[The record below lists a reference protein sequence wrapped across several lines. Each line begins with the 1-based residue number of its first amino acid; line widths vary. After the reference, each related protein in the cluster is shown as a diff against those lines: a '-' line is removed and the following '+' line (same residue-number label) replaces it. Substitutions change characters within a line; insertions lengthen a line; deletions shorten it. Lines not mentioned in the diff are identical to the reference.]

1 MMASLFYTTASSAR
15 MGREPRSPEPAVS
28 IAIRGGTI
36 YDGLGGEPF
45 LGDILVANDRI
56 VAVVKGGS
64 RVKSR
69 MDIDARGLAIAP
81 GFINMLSWANESLL
95 VDGRAMSDIKQGVT
109 LEILGEGESMG
120 PLTPDMKHDME
131 RSEGDL
137 KYPVTWTT
145 LGEYLEHTANKGIA
159 PNVASFVG
167 AATVRIHELGKDDVD
182 PTPAQLG
189 HMRGLVRQGMREGA
203 LGVSSALIYAPG
215 AYAETPELVAL
226 AREAALCG
234 GIYIS
239 HIRSEGDRLLPAI
252 DELIDISRESGA
264 PAEIYHLK
272 QAGRTNWGKISAAL
286 ARIEAARAQGL
297 RITADM
303 YSYTAGASGLDAAM
317 PPWVQAGGYDAWV
330 KRLKDPQIRARVVKE
345 MSVPAKDWENLYLAA
360 GGADNV
366 LLIGFKN
373 PDLKKYTGKTLA
385 EVATALGVSPI
396 EAAIDLVI
404 KDGSR
409 VSTAYFMMDE
419 ANVRRQVGLPWVA
432 FGSDESAPASKGV
445 FLLSNSHPR
454 AYGNVARLL
463 GHYVRE
469 EKATTL
475 QSAIQRLTSFPAKNL
490 GIRDRG
496 SLAAG
501 NYADLVVFDPQTIG
515 DHATYAQPAQYA
527 SGVRDVFVNGIPVL
541 RNGQATGRKAG
552 QVVRG
557 PGWQGWA
564 NGGEC
569 R

>member
-1 MMASLFYTTASSAR
+1 MNLL
-15 MGREPRSPEPAVS
+15 RS
-28 IAIRGGTI
+28 
-36 YDGLGGEPF
+36 
-45 LGDILVANDRI
+45 
-56 VAVVKGGS
+56 
-64 RVKSR
+64 
-69 MDIDARGLAIAP
+69 
-81 GFINMLSWANESLL
+81 
-95 VDGRAMSDIKQGVT
+95 
-109 LEILGEGESMG
+109 
-120 PLTPDMKHDME
+120 
-131 RSEGDL
+131 
-137 KYPVTWTT
+137 
-145 LGEYLEHTANKGIA
+145 
-159 PNVASFVG
+159 
-167 AATVRIHELGKDDVD
+167 
-182 PTPAQLG
+182 
-189 HMRGLVRQGMREGA
+189 
-203 LGVSSALIYAPG
+203 
-215 AYAETPELVAL
+215 
-226 AREAALCG
+226 
-234 GIYIS
+234 
-239 HIRSEGDRLLPAI
+239 
-252 DELIDISRESGA
+252 
-264 PAEIYHLK
+264 AEIYHLK
-272 QAGRTNWGKISAAL
+272 QAGRANWGKIDAAL
-286 ARIEAARAQGL
+286 ARIEVARSQGL

-385 EVATALGVSPI
+385 EVATALGVSPT

-419 ANVRRQVGLPWVA
+419 ANVRRQVGLPWIA
-432 FGSDESAPASKGV
+432 FGSDESAPASEGV

-557 PGWQGWA
+557 PGWQGWP
-564 NGGEC
+564 NGGQC